1 VGSSLTYGLERAGMQ
16 VSRGRLYSPRLMPA
30 PRGPLNYDGRW
41 RGLSRPLLACA
52 PLAAL
57 FLGVVAMNHL
67 GVGSVARGS
76 NIAAAAAGLLLCAS
90 SRYLPDRAAP
100 AIPLLAAIGGIGTLL
115 LTFLSEGLLG
125 VHRWVPVGGFRLHA
139 AAVIAPILIVCIAV
153 LARRQSVASTAIAVV
168 STTVL
173 ALQPDAAQATSLAVA
188 SAIILTRELRRRA
201 HVMTGLAL
209 LLGASV
215 LAFAQDDPLPPVLH
229 VEGIFDVVAS
239 MGAAWAAG
247 GALSLLLLPLPLFV
261 LWAYSRNS
269 VPLALGAYIALTV
282 LAPAW
287 GTFPVP
293 MMGYGV
299 SPILGYFLALA
310 FCYKATLEKEGRPE
324 PALPCC
330 G

>member
-1 VGSSLTYGLERAGMQ
+1 
-16 VSRGRLYSPRLMPA
+16 MPP
-30 PRGPLNYDGRW
+30 PRGPLNDDW
-41 RGLSRPLLACA
+41 SRPLLACA

-57 FLGVVAMNHL
+57 VLGVAAMNHL
-67 GVGSVARGS
+67 GVGTVARAS
-76 NIAAAAAGLLLCAS
+76 NIAAAAVGLLLCVS
-90 SRYLPDRAAP
+90 SRYLPDRVAP
-100 AIPLLAAIGGIGTLL
+100 LPAAIAGIGTLL
-115 LTFLSEGLLG
+115 FTFASEGILG

-139 AAVIAPILIVCIAV
+139 AAIVAPILIVCIAA
-153 LARRQSVASTAIAVV
+153 LARRQPVAATAVAVV
-168 STTVL
+168 STTVI

-188 SAIILTRELRRRA
+188 AAIILTRELRGRRA

-215 LAFAQDDPLPPVLH
+215 LAFVKDDPLPPVRH
-229 VEGIFDVVAS
+229 VEGIFGAVAS
-239 MGAAWAAG
+239 MGAVWAVG
-247 GALSLLLLPLPLFV
+247 GALSLLLLPVPFFV

-293 MMGYGV
+293 VMGYGV

-310 FCYKATLEKEGRPE
+310 FCYKAASR
-324 PALPCC
+324 ADASVAA
-330 G
+330 